1 MINRSGP
8 RHRFTSIDG
17 WPGKLQLMVMAP
29 HAQIGTDSD
38 NTLTLVPGVSTLT
51 DWAQCPDIIRAAFG
65 TYVYGGVQP
74 FQDQT
79 DITTLWSPAISAAQ
93 RIVTVDTTYDAM
105 NYTWP
110 PVLVDLLVV
119 KDGTSVA
126 TRPRYVEG
134 FSDRSVVRVETYF
147 SNTAWNAREC
157 RTDLPQPGTIKGDYF
172 GKDILFPECLHDD
185 VFMES
190 QTSDSAEV
198 YDCIPSESSNRQ
210 GTTIHFPATNH
221 TEWID
226 HVVDV
231 KTADLGGLHRRVVT
245 TILAPP
251 MSKIVYA

>member
-1 MINRSGP
+1 MENRSGA

-17 WPGKLQLMVMAP
+17 WPGKLQLLVMAP
-29 HAQIGTDSD
+29 HAKIGTDGD
-38 NTLTLVPGVSTLT
+38 NTLTLEPGVSTLT
-51 DWAQCPDIIRAAFG
+51 NWAQCPDIIRVAFG
-65 TYVYGGVQP
+65 SYVYGGVQP
-74 FQDQT
+74 YQDQVN
-79 DITTLWSPAISAAQ
+79 ITTIWSPAVSSAA
-93 RIVTVDTTYDAM
+93 RVVPVDTTYDSM

-134 FSDRSVVRVETYF
+134 ISDRSVARIDTYF
-147 SNTAWNAREC
+147 SNTPWNAREC
-157 RTDLPQPGTIKGDYF
+157 RTELPHAGTVKGDYF
-172 GKDILFPECLHDD
+172 GKDVIFPECLHED

-190 QTSDSAEV
+190 RTNDSAEV

-210 GTTIHFPATNH
+210 GNTIHFPATNH
-221 TEWID
+221 VDWID
-226 HVVDV
+226 HVIDV

-251 MSKIVYA
+251 MPEITYA